1 MDFSTLRSG
10 AHKTRLK
17 IGTPLTPATP
27 STPDTARISDIESL
41 DASSEAGS
49 SVSLMTPDLARLNL
63 GRGRGRPRKEMTKP
77 TMEDFPLDG
86 SEEEQKKY
94 IARKRSEMWR
104 YKKLTGSDSAEY
116 RQKELK
122 RVKNYQQERK
132 TEEGDLSTDS
142 QGEHKKE
149 LSWQR

>member
-1 MDFSTLRSG
+1 MDFGTLRSG
-10 AHKTRLK
+10 ARKTRLK

-49 SVSLMTPDLARLNL
+49 SVTSMTPDLARLNL
-63 GRGRGRPRKEMTKP
+63 GRGQGRLRKEMTKP

-94 IARKRSEMWR
+94 IARK
-104 YKKLTGSDSAEY
+104 
-116 RQKELK
+116 
-122 RVKNYQQERK
+122 
-132 TEEGDLSTDS
+132 
-142 QGEHKKE
+142 
-149 LSWQR
+149 

>member
-1 MDFSTLRSG
+1 M
-10 AHKTRLK
+10 
-17 IGTPLTPATP
+17 TPATP

-49 SVSLMTPDLARLNL
+49 SVSSMTPDLARLNL
-63 GRGRGRPRKEMTKP
+63 GRGQGRLRKKKTKP
-77 TMEDFPLDG
+77 TMEDFPLDS

-94 IARKRSEMWR
+94 IARKRSETWR
-104 YKKLTGSDSAEY
+104 YKKLMGSDLAEY

-122 RVKNYQQERK
+122 RVKNYQQKRK

-149 LSWQR
+149 LSQQR